1 MSKIVVVLPAYNA
14 EQTLRETLSE
24 IPEGLADEVILVDDA
39 SGDNTVDLA
48 RSLGLRVIVH
58 PQNRGYGGNQ
68 KTCYNEAL
76 RLDADIVVMLHP
88 DLQYHPKYL
97 TELVKP
103 LIEGTADASFGSRMI
118 YKKNALEGGMPFYKF
133 IANIMLTGF
142 ENLCLGAHFTEYHS
156 GLRAYTRDFLEAVN
170 YNQNSDGFIFDNE
183 IIIQGFHKGF
193 RINEISIKARYFDEA
208 SSIAFIPSVLYGL
221 RILKRIASY
230 KFHQWGIKKSAR
242 YAEHISPDVLP

>member
-14 EQTLRETLSE
+14 ELTLKETLSE

-39 SGDNTVDLA
+39 SADNTVELA
-48 RSLGLRVIVH
+48 RSLGLNVIVH
-58 PQNRGYGGNQ
+58 PRNRGYGGNQ

-103 LIEGTADASFGSRMI
+103 LIEGSADASFGSRMI
-118 YKKNALEGGMPFYKF
+118 ERKNALEGGMPLYKF
-133 IANIMLTGF
+133 VANILLTGF
-142 ENLCLGAHFTEYHS
+142 ENLCLGARFTEYHS
-156 GLRAYTRDFLEAVN
+156 GLRAYTREFLEAVN

-183 IIIQGFHKGF
+183 IIIQGLHKEF
-193 RINEISIKARYFDEA
+193 KIHEISIRARYFDEA
-208 SSIAFIPSVLYGL
+208 SSIGLVPSILYGL

-230 KFHQWGIKKSAR
+230 KFHQWGIRKSSR
-242 YAEHISPDVLP
+242 YS